1 MLSMNRLN
9 TDNAK
14 RMRDYSAHTLG
25 GFVIFRPWQKAIYTD
40 RNKDA
45 LMKEL
50 KAKNLP
56 LAIGLN
62 IVLPGL
68 GYMYM
73 GRPIVGLLGCL
84 LVVGIYATSGVFGIL
99 ITWLAMNALMAI
111 DMIMLN
117 AKRNKKVHSQ
127 DSIKCRSCAE
137 FIKKEAKKCRFC
149 GEAV

>member
-1 MLSMNRLN
+1 MPSMNRLN
-9 TDNAK
+9 ADNAK
-14 RMRDYSAHTLG
+14 RMRDFQHTPSAALLYSD
-25 GFVIFRPWQKAIYTD
+25 RSEKPYTET
-40 RNKDA
+40 NKDV

-73 GRPIVGLLGCL
+73 GRPIIGLLGCL

-99 ITWLAMNALMAI
+99 IA
-111 DMIMLN
+111 
-117 AKRNKKVHSQ
+117 
-127 DSIKCRSCAE
+127 
-137 FIKKEAKKCRFC
+137 
-149 GEAV
+149 

>member
-1 MLSMNRLN
+1 
-9 TDNAK
+9 
-14 RMRDYSAHTLG
+14 
-25 GFVIFRPWQKAIYTD
+25 
-40 RNKDA
+40 
-45 LMKEL
+45 MKEL
-50 KAKNLP
+50 KSKNLP

-73 GRPIVGLLGCL
+73 GRPIIGLLGCL
-84 LVVGIYATSGVFGIL
+84 LVVGIYTTSGVFGIT
-99 ITWLAMNALMAI
+99 IAWLAMNVLMAI

-117 AKRNKKVHSQ
+117 SKRNKKLLDQ
-127 DSIKCRSCAE
+127 NSIKCSSCAE